1 MGRLIVQKYG
11 GSSVA
16 NPERIK
22 NVARR
27 VVDYKKK
34 GNDLVVVVSALGDTT
49 DELIELAAKIS
60 DNPPEREMDMLLSTG
75 EQISVALLAMAI
87 QELGVEAIS
96 LTGSQVGIIT
106 DTVHTR
112 ARIVKIEAQK
122 LRQELKKGRIVIV
135 AGFQGMTP
143 EQDITT
149 LGRGGSDLSAVALAK
164 TLEADECEIYTDVE
178 GIFTADPRVEPRA
191 RKLEAITYDEML
203 EMASLG
209 AQVMQARSIEVAKK
223 FDVPIHVRSSF
234 SRKRGTMIIKEV
246 KNMEDVLVTGV
257 TLNKNESKI
266 TVCDVPDKPGIAA
279 RIFTQLSEGGI
290 NVDMIVQNVS
300 HTKQTDISF
309 TVPKNDGARAIRLTK
324 KAASGLGYGKPNH
337 GHLASGLGYGKP
349 NHGHLASG
357 LGELQVLEDSDIA
370 RISIVGVGMKTH
382 SGVAAKMFETLA
394 DEKINIEMIS
404 TSEISIS
411 CIIKK
416 KFAEAALRALHQKFG
431 LGHRKPNHGPLASGL
446 NKK

>member
-1 MGRLIVQKYG
+1 MKKLIVQKYG

-16 NPERIK
+16 SPERIK
-22 NVARR
+22 NAARR
-27 VVDYKKK
+27 IVNYKKK
-34 GNDLVVVVSALGDTT
+34 GYDLVAVVSALGDTT
-49 DELIELAAKIS
+49 DQLIKLAYKIS
-60 DNPPEREMDMLLSTG
+60 SEPPEREMDMLLSTG

-87 QELGVEAIS
+87 QELGYEAIS

-106 DTVHTR
+106 DTAHTR
-112 ARIVKIEAQK
+112 ARIVKIEADK
-122 LRQELKKGRIVIV
+122 LRQELKKGKIVIV

-149 LGRGGSDLSAVALAK
+149 FGRGGSDLTAVALAK
-164 TLEADECEIYTDVE
+164 TIGADECEIYTDVE
-178 GIFTADPRVEPRA
+178 GIFTADPRLEPRA
-191 RKLEAITYDEML
+191 RKLDEITYDEML

-234 SRKRGTMIIKEV
+234 SDNSGTMIIKEV
-246 KNMEDVLVTGV
+246 KDMEDALVTGV

-266 TVCDVPDKPGIAA
+266 TICNVPDRPGIAA
-279 RIFTQLSEGGI
+279 RIFNQFSDGGI

-309 TVPKNDGARAIRLTK
+309 TVSKADSPRAMRITRKTASAIGA
-324 KAASGLGYGKPNH
+324 
-337 GHLASGLGYGKP
+337 
-349 NHGHLASG
+349 
-357 LGELQVLEDSDIA
+357 QDVLEDSGIA
-370 RISIVGVGMKTH
+370 RVSIVGVGMKTH
-382 SGVAAKMFETLA
+382 SGVAAKMFQTLA
-394 DEKINIEMIS
+394 REKINIEMIS

-416 KFAEAALRALHQKFG
+416 KFAEKAVRALHKQFG
-431 LGHRKPNHGPLASGL
+431 LDKR
-446 NKK
+446 